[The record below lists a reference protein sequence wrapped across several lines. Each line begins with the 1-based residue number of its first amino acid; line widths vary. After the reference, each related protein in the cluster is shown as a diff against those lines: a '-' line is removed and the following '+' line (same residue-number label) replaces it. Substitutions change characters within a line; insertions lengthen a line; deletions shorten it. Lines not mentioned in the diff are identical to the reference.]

1 LFVVFAGRKQPK
13 QVGKMPGFRKIYD
26 HTFFEK
32 FVEVNKLCLG
42 LGIVDE
48 VSVSKVTV
56 SIDYI
61 TV

>member
-1 LFVVFAGRKQPK
+1 
-13 QVGKMPGFRKIYD
+13 MPGFRKIYD

-61 TV
+61 TVRYISFSSQPRTHHDT